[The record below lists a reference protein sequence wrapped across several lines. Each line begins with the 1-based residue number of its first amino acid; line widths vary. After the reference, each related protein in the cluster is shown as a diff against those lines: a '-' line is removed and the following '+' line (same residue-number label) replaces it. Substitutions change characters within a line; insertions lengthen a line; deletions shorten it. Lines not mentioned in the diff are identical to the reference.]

1 MQTPGKQA
9 RALLAVPLALVA
21 LSATACGSS
30 DKDSTSAAAEQ
41 GTAASTTAST
51 TEAQKE
57 VRIALLSVLNA
68 NSYSQAGIEA
78 VKDLAEKEGAS
89 VRVFDANLKAD
100 RQIAQIQNV
109 LASGQYDAI
118 LINPVGATQVGPAI
132 KQAIEEGI
140 KVGSWGTPLGGDPA
154 GNELGDPEQVIS
166 ANTPFR
172 DRGKYIGQLTVEGC
186 KDINPCRVAYMMGLA
201 AFPFEGAA
209 YDAFEEAIAGNDN
222 IEVVAK
228 TEGGYAID
236 PARTA
241 TENLLQAHPDL
252 NVVATVSDQES
263 VGVMLA
269 AKKAGK
275 DVKVASV
282 GASDLAAK
290 GVKDGSWLG
299 SMVVLPATE
308 ASLVAQALIDSVRG
322 SDKKG
327 IVVDPI
333 EESPIGPV
341 LTPENVDEFTP
352 QWPGN

>member
-1 MQTPGKQA
+1 MQTRGKRA

-21 LSATACGSS
+21 LGATACGGDDEGSAS
-30 DKDSTSAAAEQ
+30 SAADKPA
-41 GTAASTTAST
+41 AASTS
-51 TEAQKE
+51 EAKKE

-78 VKDLAEKEGAS
+78 VKELADKEGAS

-109 LASGQYDAI
+109 MTSGQYDAI
-118 LINPVGATQVGPAI
+118 LINPVGASQVGPAI
-132 KQAIEEGI
+132 KQAIKDGI

-154 GNELGDPEQVIS
+154 GNDVGDPEQVIS

-172 DRGKYIGQLTVEGC
+172 DRGKYIGELTVEGC
-186 KDINPCRVAYMMGLA
+186 KGIDPCEVAYMLGLT

-222 IEVVAK
+222 IKVVAK

-252 NVVATVSDQES
+252 KVVATVSDQES
-263 VGVMLA
+263 VGVILA

-308 ASLVAQALIDSVRG
+308 ASIVARALIDAVRG
-322 SDKKG
+322 SGKKG
-327 IVVDPI
+327 MVVDPI
-333 EESPIGPV
+333 EQSPIGPV
-341 LTPENVDEFTP
+341 LTPANVEGFAP